1 MKTKINKSQIVDF
14 NEKTNNKSIS
24 SLIGT
29 PEVLI
34 RSKER
39 VKKLAEVYTAKKEV
53 NAMLDLIP
61 KETWDKIDSTFLE
74 PSCGD
79 GNFIEAIIIKKLEYL
94 KKPKQIKKN
103 QIQLEFDILTTISSV
118 YGIDI
123 CEENVERCKSRILNL
138 IQSYYSNHF
147 KTINPTIQFEK
158 LLAEIIN
165 VNYIAG
171 DTLNESHNIF
181 IVQWERPVNLFF
193 RKKYFRL
200 SELSNSNPKPYK
212 QEKLQK
218 FNKIKTC

>member
-1 MKTKINKSQIVDF
+1 MTTTIINKSQIVDF
-14 NEKTNNKSIS
+14 NEKTSNNSTS

-53 NAMLDLIP
+53 DAMLNLIP

-123 CEENVERCKSRILNL
+123 CAENVERCKARILNL
-138 IQSYYSNHF
+138 IQSYYSNNF
-147 KTINPTIQFEK
+147 NTINPTIQFKK

-165 VNYIAG
+165 VNYIVG

-193 RKKYFRL
+193 RKNYFRL
-200 SELSNSNPKPYK
+200 SELSNPNPKPYK
-212 QEKLQK
+212 QEKSQK
-218 FNKIKTC
+218 FNGK